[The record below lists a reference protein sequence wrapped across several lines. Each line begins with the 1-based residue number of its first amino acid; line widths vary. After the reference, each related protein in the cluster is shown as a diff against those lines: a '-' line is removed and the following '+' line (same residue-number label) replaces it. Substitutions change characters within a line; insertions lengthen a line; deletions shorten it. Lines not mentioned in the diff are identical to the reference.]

1 MENVWR
7 SQALNDSTG
16 SLGFNL
22 CHGEKKRGGR
32 KQLKLDGH
40 ASL

>member
-7 SQALNDSTG
+7 SQALKDSTG

-22 CHGEKKRGGR
+22 CHGEKKEEV
-32 KQLKLDGH
+32 K
-40 ASL
+40 SS

>member
-22 CHGEKKRGGR
+22 CQGKKKGG
-32 KQLKLDGH
+32 KEQLKLDGY